1 MISLI
6 CRKAARGIKLSTFVP
21 SSRICQAAVRY
32 LGGFIPL
39 TEAEGSWKDHWLLLL
54 S

>member
-1 MISLI
+1 MWNDVKHI
-6 CRKAARGIKLSTFVP
+6 CAEQPVCP
-21 SSRICQAAVRY
+21 AAVRY

-39 TEAEGSWKDHWLLLL
+39 TEAEGSWKDHWLSLL

>member
-6 CRKAARGIKLSTFVP
+6 CRKAARGIKLSTFIP
-21 SSRICQAAVRY
+21 SSHICQAAVRY